1 MGSAG
6 KYREPG
12 IWNITFIILMMIS
25 FFQTMGQ
32 MMMNVLIPLYVYD
45 IGAPAQIVGM
55 TVGAFAISAILVRP
69 FIGPAFDAF
78 NKKMILIIS
87 LLVIAV
93 STFLYS
99 VATTVTAIF
108 VIRLLHGAGLA
119 TSAALA
125 QAMAADA
132 LPIQKM
138 NSGISIFGLALAVSQ
153 AIGPI
158 VGLALLDFVGFQWAF
173 RISALVIVGG
183 LILACLIKEPGNHVR
198 KPYQLKLDRM
208 FSKGAVIPALMIAL
222 LSIPFSCI
230 NAFIVI
236 YGNLLGIGGMGA
248 YFAVYAG
255 CLLATRPL
263 FGSLS
268 DKHGVQ
274 RIIPIGLCFF
284 VASILV
290 LTLASNLP
298 LFLLA
303 AAVGACGYG
312 AVIPLLQSLG
322 FLCSPHDSRGAA
334 SNTTFLGLDA
344 GNLVGPTIGGM
355 IVSLFIASGLSEAQ
369 SYNGMFFVLIV
380 PVLIAF
386 IVFLMARKSVMRP
399 AK

>member
-290 LTLASNLP
+290 FTLASNLP

-322 FLCSPHDSRGAA
+322 FLCSPYDSRGAA

>member
-158 VGLALLDFVGFQWAF
+158 VGLTLLDFVGFQWAF

-274 RIIPIGLCFF
+274 RTIPIGLCFF
-284 VASILV
+284 AISILA
-290 LTLASNLP
+290 LTFASDLP
-298 LFLLA
+298 VFLLA
-303 AAVGACGYG
+303 AVMGACGYG

-322 FLCSPHDSRGAA
+322 FLCSPYDARGAA

-355 IVSLFIASGLSEAQ
+355 IVSLFIASGLPEAQ
-369 SYNGMFFVLIV
+369 SYNGMFFALIV
-380 PVLIAF
+380 PILITF
-386 IVFLMARKSVMRP
+386 IVFLMARKSILRP
-399 AK
+399 AE

>member
-6 KYREPG
+6 KHEESG

-87 LLVIAV
+87 LLVIAA

-99 VATTVTAIF
+99 VATTVIAIF
-108 VIRLLHGAGLA
+108 AIRLLHGAGLA

-138 NSGISIFGLALAVSQ
+138 NSGISIFGLALAISQ
-153 AIGPI
+153 AIGPL

-173 RISALVIVGG
+173 RISAFVIVGG
-183 LILACLIKEPGNHVR
+183 LVLACVIKEPGDHTR
-198 KPYQLKLDRM
+198 KPYQFKLDRM
-208 FSKGAVIPALMIAL
+208 FSKGAVIPALLIAL

-230 NAFIVI
+230 TAFIVI
-236 YGNLLGIGGMGA
+236 YGNLLGIEGMGA
-248 YFAVYAG
+248 YFAVYAC

-268 DKHGVQ
+268 DKYGVQ

-284 VASILV
+284 VISILV
-290 LTLASNLP
+290 LTFASNLS

-303 AAVGACGYG
+303 AVIGACGYG

-322 FLCSPHDSRGAA
+322 FLCSPYDARGAA
-334 SNTTFLGLDA
+334 SNTAFLGLDA

-355 IVSLFIASGLSEAQ
+355 IVGLFMASGAPETQ
-369 SYNGMFFVLIV
+369 SYNGMFFVLIL
-380 PVLIAF
+380 PVLIALA
-386 IVFLMARKSVMRP
+386 VFFMARKNIMKS
-399 AK
+399 AE

>member
-158 VGLALLDFVGFQWAF
+158 VGLTLLDFVGFQWAF

-236 YGNLLGIGGMGA
+236 YGNLWGIGGMGA

-322 FLCSPHDSRGAA
+322 FLCSPYDSRGAA

-369 SYNGMFFVLIV
+369 SYNRMFFVLIV

>member
-6 KYREPG
+6 RHKEPS
-12 IWNITFIILMMIS
+12 IWNMTFIILMMIS

-69 FIGPAFDAF
+69 FVGPAFDAF

-158 VGLALLDFVGFQWAF
+158 VGLTLLDFVGFQWAF

-183 LILACLIKEPGNHVR
+183 LILARLIKEPGNHVR
-198 KPYQLKLDRM
+198 QPYQLKLDRM
-208 FSKGAVIPALMIAL
+208 FSKGAAIPALLIAL

-236 YGNLLGIGGMGA
+236 YGNLLEIGGMGA

-284 VASILV
+284 AISILV
-290 LTLASNLP
+290 LTFASNLP
-298 LFLLA
+298 VFLLA
-303 AAVGACGYG
+303 AVIGACGYG

-322 FLCSPHDSRGAA
+322 FLCSPYDARGAA

-355 IVSLFIASGLSEAQ
+355 IVSLFIASGASEAQ
-369 SYNGMFFVLIV
+369 SYNGMFFVLII
-380 PVLIAF
+380 PILIAF
-386 IVFLMARKSVMRP
+386 LVFLMARKSIMRV
-399 AK
+399 AR

>member
-78 NKKMILIIS
+78 SKKMILIIS

-158 VGLALLDFVGFQWAF
+158 VGLTLLDFVGFQWAF

-290 LTLASNLP
+290 FTLASNLP

-322 FLCSPHDSRGAA
+322 FLCSPYDSRGAA

-386 IVFLMARKSVMRP
+386 TVFLMARKSVMRP

>member
-6 KYREPG
+6 KHKEPS
-12 IWNITFIILMMIS
+12 IWNMTFIILMMIS

-138 NSGISIFGLALAVSQ
+138 NSGISIFGLALAISQ
-153 AIGPI
+153 AIGPL
-158 VGLALLDFVGFQWAF
+158 VGLALLDFFGFQWAF
-173 RISALVIVGG
+173 RISAFVIVGG
-183 LILACLIKEPGNHVR
+183 LILACVIKEPGDHAR

-208 FSKGAVIPALMIAL
+208 FSKGAVIPALLIAL

-230 NAFIVI
+230 NAFVVI
-236 YGNLLGIGGMGA
+236 YGNLLGVEGMGA

-268 DKHGVQ
+268 DKYGVQ

-290 LTLASNLP
+290 LTLASSLS

-303 AAVGACGYG
+303 AVIGACGYG

-322 FLCSPHDSRGAA
+322 FLCSPYDARGAA
-334 SNTTFLGLDA
+334 SNTTFFGLDA

-355 IVSLFIASGLSEAQ
+355 MVSLFVASGASEAQ
-369 SYNGMFFVLIV
+369 SYNGMLFVLII

-386 IVFLMARKSVMRP
+386 IVFLIVRKSAMRP
-399 AK
+399 TE

>member
-6 KYREPG
+6 KHKEPS

-32 MMMNVLIPLYVYD
+32 MMINVLIPLYVYD

-87 LLVIAV
+87 LLVIAI

-119 TSAALA
+119 ISAALA

-158 VGLALLDFVGFQWAF
+158 VGLALLDFAGFQWAF

-183 LILACLIKEPGNHVR
+183 LILACLIKEPGDYVR

-208 FSKGAVIPALMIAL
+208 FSKGAAIPALLIAL

-248 YFAVYAG
+248 YFVVYAG

-274 RIIPIGLCFF
+274 RTIPIGLCFF
-284 VASILV
+284 AISILV
-290 LTLASNLP
+290 LTFASDLP
-298 LFLLA
+298 VFLLA
-303 AAVGACGYG
+303 AVMGACGYG

-322 FLCSPHDSRGAA
+322 FLCSPYDARGAA

-355 IVSLFIASGLSEAQ
+355 IVSLFIASGLPEAQ
-369 SYNGMFFVLIV
+369 SYNGMFFALIV
-380 PVLIAF
+380 PILITF
-386 IVFLMARKSVMRP
+386 IVFLVARKSILRP
-399 AK
+399 AE

>member
-158 VGLALLDFVGFQWAF
+158 VGLTLLDFVGFQWAF

-290 LTLASNLP
+290 FTLASNLP

-322 FLCSPHDSRGAA
+322 FLCSPYDSRGAA

>member
-158 VGLALLDFVGFQWAF
+158 VGLTLLDFVGFQWAF

-298 LFLLA
+298 PFLLA

-322 FLCSPHDSRGAA
+322 FLCSPYDSRGAA

>member
-1 MGSAG
+1 
-6 KYREPG
+6 
-12 IWNITFIILMMIS
+12 
-25 FFQTMGQ
+25 
-32 MMMNVLIPLYVYD
+32 
-45 IGAPAQIVGM
+45 
-55 TVGAFAISAILVRP
+55 
-69 FIGPAFDAF
+69 
-78 NKKMILIIS
+78 
-87 LLVIAV
+87 
-93 STFLYS
+93 
-99 VATTVTAIF
+99 
-108 VIRLLHGAGLA
+108 
-119 TSAALA
+119 
-125 QAMAADA
+125 
-132 LPIQKM
+132 M

-158 VGLALLDFVGFQWAF
+158 VGLTLLDFVGFQWAF

-290 LTLASNLP
+290 FTLASNLP

-303 AAVGACGYG
+303 AAVGMERLSRFCNRWDSCALLMIPVVLR
-312 AVIPLLQSLG
+312 VIQLFSGSMLAILW
-322 FLCSPHDSRGAA
+322 DRR
-334 SNTTFLGLDA
+334 
-344 GNLVGPTIGGM
+344 LVG
-355 IVSLFIASGLSEAQ
+355 
-369 SYNGMFFVLIV
+369 
-380 PVLIAF
+380 
-386 IVFLMARKSVMRP
+386 
-399 AK
+399 

>member
-153 AIGPI
+153 AIGSI
-158 VGLALLDFVGFQWAF
+158 VGLTLLDFVGFQWAF

-322 FLCSPHDSRGAA
+322 FLCSPYDSRGAA

-369 SYNGMFFVLIV
+369 SYNRMFFVLIV

>member
-138 NSGISIFGLALAVSQ
+138 NSGISIFGRALAVSQ

-158 VGLALLDFVGFQWAF
+158 VGLTLLDFVGFQWAF

-322 FLCSPHDSRGAA
+322 FLCSPYDSRGAA

-369 SYNGMFFVLIV
+369 SYNRMFFVLIV

>member
-158 VGLALLDFVGFQWAF
+158 VGLTLLDFVGFQWAF

-222 LSIPFSCI
+222 SSIPFSCI

-322 FLCSPHDSRGAA
+322 FLCSPYDSRGAA

>member
-6 KYREPG
+6 RHKEPG

-99 VATTVTAIF
+99 VATTVVAIF
-108 VIRLLHGAGLA
+108 AIRLLHGAGLA

-158 VGLALLDFVGFQWAF
+158 VGLALLDFVGFQWSF
-173 RISALVIVGG
+173 RISAFVIVGG
-183 LILACLIKEPGNHVR
+183 LTLACLIKEPGNHVR

-208 FSKGAVIPALMIAL
+208 FSKGAVIPALLIAL

-268 DKHGVQ
+268 DKYGVQ

-284 VASILV
+284 AISILV
-290 LTLASNLP
+290 LTFASSLP
-298 LFLLA
+298 VFLLA
-303 AAVGACGYG
+303 AVIGACGYG
-312 AVIPLLQSLG
+312 TVIPLLQSLG
-322 FLCSPHDSRGAA
+322 FLCSPYDARGAA

-355 IVSLFIASGLSEAQ
+355 IVSLFIASGASEAQ
-369 SYNGMFFVLIV
+369 SYDGMFFVLIV

-386 IVFLMARKSVMRP
+386 IAFFMVRKSIMRL
-399 AK
+399 AR

>member
-6 KYREPG
+6 RHKEPG

-99 VATTVTAIF
+99 VATTVVAIF
-108 VIRLLHGAGLA
+108 AIRLLHGAGLA

-158 VGLALLDFVGFQWAF
+158 VGLALLDFVGFQWSF
-173 RISALVIVGG
+173 RISAFVIVGG
-183 LILACLIKEPGNHVR
+183 LTLACLIKEPGNHVR

-208 FSKGAVIPALMIAL
+208 FSKGAVIPALLIAL

-284 VASILV
+284 AISILV
-290 LTLASNLP
+290 LTFASSLP
-298 LFLLA
+298 VFLLA
-303 AAVGACGYG
+303 AVIGACGYG

-322 FLCSPHDSRGAA
+322 FLCSPYDARGAA

-355 IVSLFIASGLSEAQ
+355 IVSLFIASGASEAQ
-369 SYNGMFFVLIV
+369 SYDGMFFVLIV

-386 IVFLMARKSVMRP
+386 IAFFMVRKSIMRL
-399 AK
+399 AR

>member
-93 STFLYS
+93 STLLYS

-322 FLCSPHDSRGAA
+322 FLCSPYDSRGAA

>member
-158 VGLALLDFVGFQWAF
+158 VGLTLLDFVGFQWAF

-322 FLCSPHDSRGAA
+322 FLCSPYDSRGAA

-369 SYNGMFFVLIV
+369 SYNRMFFVLIV

>member
-1 MGSAG
+1 
-6 KYREPG
+6 
-12 IWNITFIILMMIS
+12 MMIS

-87 LLVIAV
+87 LLVITV

-99 VATTVTAIF
+99 VATTVAAIF

-158 VGLALLDFVGFQWAF
+158 AGLVLLDFVGFQWAF
-173 RISALVIVGG
+173 RISAFVIVGG
-183 LILACLIKEPGNHVR
+183 LILACLIKEPGDHVR

-284 VASILV
+284 AISILV
-290 LTLASNLP
+290 LALASNLP
-298 LFLLA
+298 VFLLA
-303 AAVGACGYG
+303 AIIGACGYG

-322 FLCSPHDSRGAA
+322 FLCSPYDARGAA

-355 IVSLFIASGLSEAQ
+355 VVSLFIASGAPEAQ
-369 SYNGMFFVLIV
+369 SYDWMFFVLIM
-380 PVLIAF
+380 PVLIASVAF
-386 IVFLMARKSVMRP
+386 FMVRKSIM
-399 AK
+399 KSTE

>member
-158 VGLALLDFVGFQWAF
+158 VGLTLLDFVGFQWAF

-322 FLCSPHDSRGAA
+322 FLCSPYDSRGAA

>member
-158 VGLALLDFVGFQWAF
+158 VGLTLLDFVGFQWAF

-322 FLCSPHDSRGAA
+322 FLCSPYDSRGAA

-386 IVFLMARKSVMRP
+386 TVFLMARKSVMRP

>member
-125 QAMAADA
+125 QAMAAGA

-158 VGLALLDFVGFQWAF
+158 VGLTLLDFVGFQWAF

-290 LTLASNLP
+290 FTLASNLP

-322 FLCSPHDSRGAA
+322 FLCSPYDSRGAA

-386 IVFLMARKSVMRP
+386 TVFLMARKSVMRP

>member
-1 MGSAG
+1 
-6 KYREPG
+6 
-12 IWNITFIILMMIS
+12 
-25 FFQTMGQ
+25 
-32 MMMNVLIPLYVYD
+32 
-45 IGAPAQIVGM
+45 
-55 TVGAFAISAILVRP
+55 
-69 FIGPAFDAF
+69 
-78 NKKMILIIS
+78 MILIIS

-99 VATTVTAIF
+99 AATTVTAIF

-158 VGLALLDFVGFQWAF
+158 VGLTLLDFVGFQWAF

-255 CLLATRPL
+255 CLLAIRPL

-290 LTLASNLP
+290 FTLASNLP

-322 FLCSPHDSRGAA
+322 FLCSPYDSRGAA

-386 IVFLMARKSVMRP
+386 TVFLMARKSVMRP

>member
-6 KYREPG
+6 KHKEPS

-55 TVGAFAISAILVRP
+55 TVGAFAVSAILVRP

-132 LPIQKM
+132 LPMQKM
-138 NSGISIFGLALAVSQ
+138 NSGISIFGLALAISQ
-153 AIGPI
+153 AIGPL
-158 VGLALLDFVGFQWAF
+158 VGLALLDFVGFQRAF
-173 RISALVIVGG
+173 RISALVIIGG
-183 LILACLIKEPGNHVR
+183 LILACVIKEPGNHAR
-198 KPYQLKLDRM
+198 KPYQFKLDRM
-208 FSKGAVIPALMIAL
+208 FSKGAVTPALLIAL
-222 LSIPFSCI
+222 LSMPFSCI

-236 YGNLLGIGGMGA
+236 YGNLLGIEGMGA

-290 LTLASNLP
+290 LTFASSLP
-298 LFLLA
+298 VFLLA
-303 AAVGACGYG
+303 AVIGACGYG

-322 FLCSPHDSRGAA
+322 FLCSPYDARGAA

-344 GNLVGPTIGGM
+344 GNLMGPTIGGM
-355 IVSLFIASGLSEAQ
+355 IVSLFIVSGASEAQ
-369 SYNGMFFVLIV
+369 SYNGMLFVLII

-386 IVFLMARKSVMRP
+386 IVFLIVRKSAMRP
-399 AK
+399 TE

>member
-6 KYREPG
+6 KHKEPS

-132 LPIQKM
+132 LPMQKM
-138 NSGISIFGLALAVSQ
+138 NSGISIFGLALAISQ
-153 AIGPI
+153 AIGPL
-158 VGLALLDFVGFQWAF
+158 VGLALLDFVGFQRAF
-173 RISALVIVGG
+173 RISALVIIGG
-183 LILACLIKEPGNHVR
+183 LILACVIKEPGNHAR
-198 KPYQLKLDRM
+198 KPYQFKLDRM
-208 FSKGAVIPALMIAL
+208 FSKGAVTPALLIAL
-222 LSIPFSCI
+222 LSMPFSCI

-236 YGNLLGIGGMGA
+236 YGNLLGIEGMGA

-290 LTLASNLP
+290 LTFASSLP
-298 LFLLA
+298 VFLLA
-303 AAVGACGYG
+303 AVIGACGYG

-322 FLCSPHDSRGAA
+322 FLCSPYDARGAA

-344 GNLVGPTIGGM
+344 GNLMGPTIGGM
-355 IVSLFIASGLSEAQ
+355 IVSLFIVSGASEAQ
-369 SYNGMFFVLIV
+369 SYNGMLFVLII

-386 IVFLMARKSVMRP
+386 IVFLIVRKSAMRP
-399 AK
+399 TE

>member
-108 VIRLLHGAGLA
+108 VIRFLHGAGLA

-158 VGLALLDFVGFQWAF
+158 VGLTLLDFVGFQWAF

-290 LTLASNLP
+290 FTLASNLP

-322 FLCSPHDSRGAA
+322 FLCSPYDSRGAA

-386 IVFLMARKSVMRP
+386 TVFLMARKSVMRP

>member
-32 MMMNVLIPLYVYD
+32 MMMNVLMPLYVYD

-322 FLCSPHDSRGAA
+322 FLCSPYDSRGAA

>member
-32 MMMNVLIPLYVYD
+32 MMMNVLMPLYVYD

-158 VGLALLDFVGFQWAF
+158 VGLTLLDFVGFQWAF

-290 LTLASNLP
+290 FTLASNLP

-322 FLCSPHDSRGAA
+322 FLCSPYDSRGAA

>member
-158 VGLALLDFVGFQWAF
+158 VGLTLLDFVGFQWAF

-183 LILACLIKEPGNHVR
+183 LILACLTKEPGNHVR

-322 FLCSPHDSRGAA
+322 FLCSPYDSRGAA

-369 SYNGMFFVLIV
+369 SYNRMFFVLIV

>member
-158 VGLALLDFVGFQWAF
+158 VGLTLLDFVGFQWAF

-290 LTLASNLP
+290 FTLASNLP

-322 FLCSPHDSRGAA
+322 FLCSPYDSRGAA

-369 SYNGMFFVLIV
+369 SYNGIFCSHRAGSHRVHSLSHGTKE
-380 PVLIAF
+380 
-386 IVFLMARKSVMRP
+386 RHETS
-399 AK
+399 

>member
-6 KYREPG
+6 KHKEPS

-132 LPIQKM
+132 LPMQKM
-138 NSGISIFGLALAVSQ
+138 NSGISIFGLALAISQ
-153 AIGPI
+153 AIGPL
-158 VGLALLDFVGFQWAF
+158 VGLALLDFVGFQRAF
-173 RISALVIVGG
+173 RISALVIIGG
-183 LILACLIKEPGNHVR
+183 LILACVIKEPGNHAR
-198 KPYQLKLDRM
+198 KPYQFKLNRM
-208 FSKGAVIPALMIAL
+208 FSKGAVTPALLIAL
-222 LSIPFSCI
+222 LSMPFSCI

-236 YGNLLGIGGMGA
+236 YGNLLGIEGMGA

-290 LTLASNLP
+290 LTFASSLP
-298 LFLLA
+298 VFLLA
-303 AAVGACGYG
+303 AVIGACGYG

-322 FLCSPHDSRGAA
+322 FLCSPYDARGAA

-344 GNLVGPTIGGM
+344 GNLMGPTIGGM
-355 IVSLFIASGLSEAQ
+355 IVSLFIVSGASEAQ
-369 SYNGMFFVLIV
+369 SYNGMLFVLII

-386 IVFLMARKSVMRP
+386 IVFLIVRKSAMRP
-399 AK
+399 TE

>member
-32 MMMNVLIPLYVYD
+32 MMMNVLMPLYVYD

-158 VGLALLDFVGFQWAF
+158 VGLTLLDFVGFQWAF

-322 FLCSPHDSRGAA
+322 FLCSPYDSRGAA

>member
-158 VGLALLDFVGFQWAF
+158 VGLTLLDFVGFQWAF

-263 FGSLS
+263 
-268 DKHGVQ
+268 
-274 RIIPIGLCFF
+274 LCFF

-322 FLCSPHDSRGAA
+322 FLCSPYDSRGAA

-369 SYNGMFFVLIV
+369 SYNRMFFVLIV

>member
-158 VGLALLDFVGFQWAF
+158 VGLTLLDFVGFQWAF

-236 YGNLLGIGGMGA
+236 YGTLLGIGGMGA

-290 LTLASNLP
+290 FTLASNLP

-322 FLCSPHDSRGAA
+322 FLCSPYDSRGAA

-386 IVFLMARKSVMRP
+386 TVFLMARKSVMRP

>member
-158 VGLALLDFVGFQWAF
+158 VGLTLLDFVGFQWAF

-322 FLCSPHDSRGAA
+322 FLCSPYDSRGAA

-386 IVFLMARKSVMRP
+386 IVFLMARKSIMRP

>member
-6 KYREPG
+6 KHKEPS
-12 IWNITFIILMMIS
+12 IWNISFIILMMIS

-119 TSAALA
+119 TSAALT

-132 LPIQKM
+132 LPMQKM
-138 NSGISIFGLALAVSQ
+138 NSGISIFGLALAISQ
-153 AIGPI
+153 AIGPL
-158 VGLALLDFVGFQWAF
+158 VGLALLDFVGFQRAF

-183 LILACLIKEPGNHVR
+183 LILACVIKEPGNHAR
-198 KPYQLKLDRM
+198 KPYQFKLDRM
-208 FSKGAVIPALMIAL
+208 FSKGAVTPALLIAL
-222 LSIPFSCI
+222 LSMPFSCI

-236 YGNLLGIGGMGA
+236 YGNLLGIEGMGA

-290 LTLASNLP
+290 LTFASSLP
-298 LFLLA
+298 VFLLA
-303 AAVGACGYG
+303 AVIGACGYG

-322 FLCSPHDSRGAA
+322 FLCSPYDARGAA

-344 GNLVGPTIGGM
+344 GNLMGPTIGGM
-355 IVSLFIASGLSEAQ
+355 IVSLFIVSGASEAQ
-369 SYNGMFFVLIV
+369 SYNGMLLVLII

-386 IVFLMARKSVMRP
+386 IVFLIVRKSAMRP
-399 AK
+399 TE